1 MTTGDPAPEAP
12 GRLWPS
18 DDALGGPQPDGA
30 SPTWASPEDEEAMR
44 LVTARLRSAHPGAD
58 PATVDALVA
67 GAYDELRDAKVR
79 TFIPI
84 LTERR
89 ARALLAMPPPGTRPA
104 PES

>member
-1 MTTGDPAPEAP
+1 MT
-12 GRLWPS
+12 WV
-18 DDALGGPQPDGA
+18 
-30 SPTWASPEDEEAMR
+30 WPEDEEAMR
-44 LVTARLRSAHPGAD
+44 LVATRLKSAHPGAD
-58 PATVDALVA
+58 PATVEALVA

-89 ARALLAMPPPGTRPA
+89 VRALLAMPPPDNRPT